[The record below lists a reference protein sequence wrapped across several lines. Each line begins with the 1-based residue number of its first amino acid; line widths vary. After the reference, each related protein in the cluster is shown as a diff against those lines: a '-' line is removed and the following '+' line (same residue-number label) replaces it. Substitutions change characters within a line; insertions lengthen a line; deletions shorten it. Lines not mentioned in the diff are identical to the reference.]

1 MGGVEGHGEEVGAHS
16 VVEDTASPGAVVGSG
31 LVDNVP
37 CVAVALEVAD
47 DVGDVSL
54 DDALELGSSE
64 TTARD

>member
-1 MGGVEGHGEEVGAHS
+1 MGGVEGHGEEVGAHG
-16 VVEDTASPGAVVGSG
+16 VVEYTASPGAVVGSS

-54 DDALELGSSE
+54 DDALELGRRES
-64 TTARD
+64 TARD